1 MSPSSLALV
10 RAERDIRL
18 QRPAFGLAG
27 NRGAYTLRAMLAPRW
42 VRGAVPLAL
51 AVACHGALLT
61 GAPRPAWAQPSQKGG
76 VTSLILKGSELFDD
90 QQYEESI
97 QTLSAALVRP
107 GTSQQDKIEIYRLLA
122 YNYITLKRTE
132 EADAAVRGIFV
143 LDETFKLPAT
153 ESPRFRDF
161 FEATRSKWEAEGKPG
176 KAETGGTAATEKPIK
191 MVHASPAQVEPGTAV
206 KLTGTIEDPDA
217 RVRGIQLNYR
227 TGSKGKFVSAVG
239 AYSMGQFRASIPS
252 SAVKPPLV
260 EYYLEAL
267 DKGGLPLT
275 SRGDAATP
283 LRIAVPEP
291 QSSSVFTSP
300 FFWIPV
306 GVVLVGGAVVTA
318 LIVSNAS
325 NTSTVSVK
333 VRE

>member
-1 MSPSSLALV
+1 M
-10 RAERDIRL
+10 I
-18 QRPAFGLAG
+18 
-27 NRGAYTLRAMLAPRW
+27 APRGRPRPQGGPRAPGW
-42 VRGAVPLAL
+42 VRRTAPLAL
-51 AVACHGALLT
+51 AVACHAALLSGT
-61 GAPRPAWAQPSQKGG
+61 APWSEGAAWAQSKGG
-76 VTSLILKGSELFDD
+76 VSSLILKGSELFDD

-143 LDETFKLPAT
+143 LDESFKLPNT

-161 FEATRSKWEAEGKPG
+161 FEATRTKWEAEGKPG
-176 KAETGGTAATEKPIK
+176 KSSGEPGAGEKPIK
-191 MVHASPAQVEPGTAV
+191 MVHSSPAQVEPNTTI
-206 KLTGTIEDPDA
+206 KLTGTIEDPDSK
-217 RVRGIQLNYR
+217 VRGVQLNYR
-227 TGSKGKFVSAVG
+227 TGAKGKFVTAVG
-239 AYSMGQFRASIPS
+239 AYSMGSFRAQIPS

-260 EYYLEAL
+260 EYYLEAI
-267 DKGGLPLT
+267 DKGGLPLA
-275 SRGDAATP
+275 SRGDATTP

-291 QSSSVFTSP
+291 QSGSVFTSP
-300 FFWIPV
+300 WFWIPV
-306 GVVLVGGAVVTA
+306 GLVVVGGAVATA
-318 LIVSNAS
+318 LIISSSA